1 MASKR
6 TFDEIVLS
14 RRRLIGTAAGA
25 SAGAMLAGGALPG
38 LSIRG
43 VVAQDGAKEF
53 HSAWPYE
60 LPPQG
65 HFNLMQGVARA
76 VYAPPNIYADLIV
89 EPMAMYYWGTKEWLP
104 LLATE
109 WSFQNGDT
117 FQVKLRQGAKWSD
130 DNEVTAKDVIST
142 FQCARLMKVTVW
154 DYLDKVE
161 SVDDYTINF
170 HMKTPSTVVE
180 RYVLKFNVMSNVD
193 YGEWGGKADDFFS
206 SGGTLD
212 DPEGKQLIDQF
223 TKFRPENVISSGPFM
238 FDVSSFT
245 NSQNTLLK
253 NEKSWNANDVK
264 FDRIVNFNGETPDI
278 TPVVLAKNVD
288 YATHGF
294 PPATEKQFISLAS
307 EGLRVLRP
315 PVYNGA
321 CIRFNY
327 NTLGT
332 VFNDKRARQALAHAI
347 KRDQNGTIA
356 LGDSGKGLKY
366 MSGMSDVAIPD
377 WVSEADLAKLNQ
389 YEYDLDKATALLT
402 DAGWT
407 KSGDTWKTPDGKDA
421 AWDLTFAA
429 EFADF
434 SASGLDVVEQLGN
447 FGIKLEPRAI
457 TYTQIPIDIDQGKFQ
472 LAIDGW
478 GASQNP
484 HPHFAYVQDLFF
496 HNTQA
501 VRNGGKGEGFPLKQ
515 TTDALGDIDFQHLV
529 DDSALG
535 LDEEKQKA
543 NVTKI
548 AIAYNELLPQVTLYE
563 RFGNNAAWEGVRVKA
578 WPADDDPIL
587 KNSPYGDGIPT
598 MLMYTGKLEPV

>member
-1 MASKR
+1 MAISK
-6 TFDEIVLS
+6 TFDEIALS
-14 RRRLIGTAAGA
+14 RRRLIGTAAGTV
-25 SAGAMLAGGALPG
+25 AGAAFASGALPG
-38 LSIRG
+38 LSVRG

-76 VYAPPNIYADLIV
+76 IYAPPNIYADLII
-89 EPMAMYYWGTKEWLP
+89 EPFAMYYWGTKEWLP
-104 LLATE
+104 LLGTE
-109 WSFQNGDT
+109 WGFQGGDT

-130 DNEVTAKDVIST
+130 GSDITAKDVVAT
-142 FQCARLMKVTVW
+142 FQCARLMKVTLW
-154 DYLDKVE
+154 DYIDKVE
-161 SVDDYTINF
+161 AVDDYTVNF
-170 HMKTPSTVVE
+170 HMSEPSTVVE
-180 RYVLKFNVMSNVD
+180 RYVLKFNIMSSVD

-212 DPEGKQLIDQF
+212 DPEGKQLLDQF
-223 TKFRPENVISSGPFM
+223 TKFRPENVIASGPFM
-238 FDVSSFT
+238 FDVNSFT

-253 NEKSWNANDVK
+253 NEQAWNVNDVK
-264 FDRIVNFNGETPDI
+264 FDRIINYNGETPDI
-278 TPVVLAKNVD
+278 TPVVLAKDVD

-294 PPATEKQFISLAS
+294 PPATEQEFISMAS

-321 CIRFNY
+321 AIRFNY
-327 NTLGT
+327 NTLGDI
-332 VFNDKRARQALAHAI
+332 FGDKRVRQALAHAI
-347 KRDQNGTIA
+347 NRDQNGTIA
-356 LGDSGKGLKY
+356 LGDSGIGLKY

-389 YEYDLDKATALLT
+389 YEFDVDKAAALLT
-402 DAGWT
+402 EVGWT
-407 KSGDTWKTPDGKDA
+407 KDGNSWKTPDGKEA

-457 TYTQIPIDIDQGKFQ
+457 TYTQIPIDIDQGKFE

-478 GASQNP
+478 GASNNP
-484 HPHFAYVQDLFF
+484 HPHFAYDIDLFF

-501 VRNGGKGEGFPLKQ
+501 IRNGGKGEGFPLKQ
-515 TTDALGDIDFQHLV
+515 TTDSLGDVDLERLV
-529 DDSALG
+529 IDSALG
-535 LDEEKQKA
+535 LDEEAQKA

-548 AIAYNELLPQVTLYE
+548 AIAYNELLPQIPMYE

-578 WPADDDPIL
+578 WPPDDDPIL

-598 MLMYTGKLEPV
+598 MLLYTGRLEPV

>member
-193 YGEWGGKADDFFS
+193 YGEWGGKADDFFN